1 MEPGA
6 PSVPRCRLEPR
17 PPLEPGPAA
26 LCALGCLLGLVCGG
40 FGYRC
45 FKAIMFLSG
54 LLLGSAVIF
63 VLCYKERV
71 LETQLSLEV
80 SAGIALGIGAL
91 CGLLTALVRSVGL
104 FTTGLL
110 LGLLLATAAL
120 VATAPLLQP
129 QSPWVP
135 AGGLLGLALLCALLA
150 LHWQKPLTVLATAV
164 CGAAAVVACADYALE
179 ALALLLYVYDRL
191 RLAPPEPLCWY
202 SWAVLGAWPALS
214 LLGVL
219 VQWKLTAGGFSHSDE
234 GGQAPPEPGPPRGHL
249 PPQAP
254 PRQALR
260 GRRAGPELHPEP
272 AGPAAGERAPP
283 GPPDDDC
290 GSTVPLTAPPAARPP
305 LSGPGVPTVRAL
317 GRCPPPSLLCLSRNQ
332 PQPPPCAPPLQC
344 LPGPCASRDPV
355 QIKALVYFCRT
366 YPNTVHTPTPPPR
379 TLPLNR
385 KIWGGGGGKG
395 AGKSSTEMGGWGGS
409 GQPLLHLVTYW
420 GGAQVAGTPPRPQ
433 L

>member
-1 MEPGA
+1 MRTPWGTPWDVTGGGTARQGCHRGCDWGHRGTCPGGA
-6 PSVPRCRLEPR
+6 RPEGWHWGQSPPVSPPWRPS
-17 PPLEPGPAA
+17 
-26 LCALGCLLGLVCGG
+26 
-40 FGYRC
+40 GYRC

-191 RLAPPEPLCWY
+191 RLAPPAPLCWY

-219 VQWKLTAGGFSHSDE
+219 VQVPVGAGAEPPPCSATLSRRQKRLQLLRIRQKE
-234 GGQAPPEPGPPRGHL
+234 AKRRQSPAPPEGTYRRKPPPVKRYAGDVL
-249 PPQAP
+249 AP
-254 PRQALR
+254 VSV
-260 GRRAGPELHPEP
+260 H
-272 AGPAAGERAPP
+272 PP
-283 GPPDDDC
+283 GG
-290 GSTVPLTAPPAARPP
+290 GSRHP
-305 LSGPGVPTVRAL
+305 
-317 GRCPPPSLLCLSRNQ
+317 
-332 PQPPPCAPPLQC
+332 
-344 LPGPCASRDPV
+344 
-355 QIKALVYFCRT
+355 K
-366 YPNTVHTPTPPPR
+366 TPP
-379 TLPLNR
+379 
-385 KIWGGGGGKG
+385 
-395 AGKSSTEMGGWGGS
+395 
-409 GQPLLHLVTYW
+409 
-420 GGAQVAGTPPRPQ
+420 
-433 L
+433 

>member
-164 CGAAAVVACADYALE
+164 CGAAAVVACADYVLE

-191 RLAPPEPLCWY
+191 RLAPPAPLCWY

-219 VQWKLTAGGFSHSDE
+219 VQWKLTAGGFSHSDATLSRRQKRLQLLRIRQKE
-234 GGQAPPEPGPPRGHL
+234 AKRRQSPAPPEGTYRRKPPPVKRYAGDVL
-249 PPQAP
+249 APSYIRSLRDRQLENAP
-254 PRQALR
+254 P
-260 GRRAGPELHPEP
+260 P
-272 AGPAAGERAPP
+272 APT

-290 GSTVPLTAPPAARPP
+290 GSTVPLTAPPPRGPP
-305 LSGPGVPTVRAL
+305 
-317 GRCPPPSLLCLSRNQ
+317 
-332 PQPPPCAPPLQC
+332 
-344 LPGPCASRDPV
+344 
-355 QIKALVYFCRT
+355 
-366 YPNTVHTPTPPPR
+366 
-379 TLPLNR
+379 
-385 KIWGGGGGKG
+385 
-395 AGKSSTEMGGWGGS
+395 
-409 GQPLLHLVTYW
+409 
-420 GGAQVAGTPPRPQ
+420 
-433 L
+433 

>member
-1 MEPGA
+1 
-6 PSVPRCRLEPR
+6 
-17 PPLEPGPAA
+17 
-26 LCALGCLLGLVCGG
+26 
-40 FGYRC
+40 
-45 FKAIMFLSG
+45 MFLSG

-219 VQWKLTAGGFSHSDE
+219 VQWKLTAGGFSHSDATLSRRQKRLQLLRIRQKE
-234 GGQAPPEPGPPRGHL
+234 AKRRQSPAPPEGTYRRKPPPVKRYAGDVL
-249 PPQAP
+249 AP
-254 PRQALR
+254 VSV
-260 GRRAGPELHPEP
+260 H
-272 AGPAAGERAPP
+272 PP
-283 GPPDDDC
+283 G
-290 GSTVPLTAPPAARPP
+290 
-305 LSGPGVPTVRAL
+305 
-317 GRCPPPSLLCLSRNQ
+317 
-332 PQPPPCAPPLQC
+332 
-344 LPGPCASRDPV
+344 
-355 QIKALVYFCRT
+355 
-366 YPNTVHTPTPPPR
+366 
-379 TLPLNR
+379 
-385 KIWGGGGGKG
+385 
-395 AGKSSTEMGGWGGS
+395 GGS
-409 GQPLLHLVTYW
+409 
-420 GGAQVAGTPPRPQ
+420 
-433 L
+433 

>member
-219 VQWKLTAGGFSHSDE
+219 VQWKLTAGGFSHSDA
-234 GGQAPPEPGPPRGHL
+234 GARSGCSCCAS
-249 PPQAP
+249 
-254 PRQALR
+254 
-260 GRRAGPELHPEP
+260 GRRRPS
-272 AGPAAGERAPP
+272 AAR
-283 GPPDDDC
+283 
-290 GSTVPLTAPPAARPP
+290 ARPP
-305 LSGPGVPTVRAL
+305 PRAPTAAS
-317 GRCPPPSLLCLSRNQ
+317 PPPSSATRATCW
-332 PQPPPCAPPLQC
+332 
-344 LPGPCASRDPV
+344 
-355 QIKALVYFCRT
+355 
-366 YPNTVHTPTPPPR
+366 PR
-379 TLPLNR
+379 ATS
-385 KIWGGGGGKG
+385 G
-395 AGKSSTEMGGWGGS
+395 ACGTGS
-409 GQPLLHLVTYW
+409 W
-420 GGAQVAGTPPRPQ
+420 RARPPRPPR
-433 L
+433 